1 MFPDDGYAARK
12 MLAKSF
18 QVERPVISG
27 LRHSAFART
36 GHRGGNYHLFRR
48 SKQSMVSS
56 KTGYPRRNY
65 RMWGVSAAALPVVRT
80 AAAAAGQCRCA
91 ACAWAL
97 PTPDIAHV

>member
-1 MFPDDGYAARK
+1 
-12 MLAKSF
+12 
-18 QVERPVISG
+18 
-27 LRHSAFART
+27 
-36 GHRGGNYHLFRR
+36 
-48 SKQSMVSS
+48 MVSS